1 MASGDD
7 VFVPATRQCPCVQ
20 PVVATGGRYNF
31 DMDQVLTFPGTA
43 RPSRA
48 DSARSRIAVWLLVC
62 CALVFIMVVVGGVT
76 RLTRSGLSIVEW
88 QPIAG
93 TLPPLTTEAWE
104 AAFAKYRETPEYLKV
119 NHGMTLD
126 EFKGIFWWEYIH
138 RLLGRTIGL
147 VFLLPLLWFAI
158 RRQIG
163 RSLLPRLVG
172 IFCLGG
178 IQGAIGWW
186 MVKSGLVDTPR
197 VSHVRLAVHLGT
209 AFLIFSAMFWTALDL
224 LAPDRP
230 SRPSPQRSALAR
242 WALVLCAWI
251 LVMVL
256 SGALVA
262 GTRAGYA
269 YNTFPLMDG
278 HWVPPGLAGLSPWWD
293 NLFHNL
299 TTVQFN
305 HRMIAWSLFFLVPL
319 FWWRSRRIEL
329 PEAARRPINLLLG
342 MLAVQITLGISTL
355 LLHVPIALGAA
366 HQGGALVLLALALW
380 SAHALRRA

>member
-1 MASGDD
+1 
-7 VFVPATRQCPCVQ
+7 
-20 PVVATGGRYNF
+20 
-31 DMDQVLTFPGTA
+31 MDQVLSLPRAAAVPPPAVA
-43 RPSRA
+43 RR
-48 DSARSRIAVWLLVC
+48 RIAAWLLVC
-62 CALVFIMVVVGGVT
+62 CALVFIMIVVGGVT

-93 TLPPLTTEAWE
+93 TLPPLTQEAWE
-104 AAFAKYRETPEYLKV
+104 TMFAKYRETPEYLKV
-119 NHGMTLD
+119 NRGMGLD
-126 EFKGIFWWEYIH
+126 EFKGIFWWEYLH

-147 VFLLPLLWFAI
+147 VFLIPFVWFAL
-158 RRQIG
+158 RRQIE
-163 RSLLPRLVG
+163 RSLLPRLIG

-197 VSHVRLAVHLGT
+197 VSHVRLAVHLGM
-209 AFLIFSAMFWTALDL
+209 AFLIFAAMFWTALGL

-230 SRPSPQRSALAR
+230 TRPGSERAGLAR
-242 WALVLCAWI
+242 FATGLAVWVY
-251 LVMVL
+251 VMVL

-278 HWVPPGLAGLSPWWD
+278 HWVPPGLAELSPWWE

-305 HRMIAWSLFFLVPL
+305 HRLIAWSLFFLVPIL
-319 FWWRSRRIEL
+319 WWRSRAVDLTDAI
-329 PEAARRPINLLLG
+329 RRPLNLLLA
-342 MLAVQITLGISTL
+342 MLAVQIILGISTL
-355 LLHVPIALGAA
+355 MLQVPVALGAA
-366 HQGGALVLLALALW
+366 HQGGALVLFALTLW
-380 SAHALRRA
+380 SAHSLRYR